1 MNRAIELTTHFAT
14 SDYAAGTL
22 LDCSERGLRVF
33 TRRLL
38 WKGERVTIH
47 WGQRRLPGTVVYS
60 QSAHNGVIAGIKLSA
75 YVQSRMID
83 HGLRAAGHST
93 GTPWCA

>member
-1 MNRAIELTTHFAT
+1 MNRAIELTTPAVS
-14 SDYAAGTL
+14 SDYAPGTL
-22 LDCSERGLRVF
+22 LDCSERGLRIF

-38 WKGERVTIH
+38 WKGERLTVH

-83 HGLRAAGHST
+83 VST
-93 GTPWCA
+93 AS